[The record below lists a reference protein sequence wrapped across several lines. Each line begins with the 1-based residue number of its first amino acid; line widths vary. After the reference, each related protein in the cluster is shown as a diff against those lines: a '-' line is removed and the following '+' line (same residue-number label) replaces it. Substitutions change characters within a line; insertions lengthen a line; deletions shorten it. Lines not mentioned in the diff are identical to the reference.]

1 MGKEISEG
9 AGEVRTSTKESTN
22 NFNPL
27 IKTNNKT
34 IQNTASVMS
43 PLCGLYVDISLNNVN
58 TQNKSAHKP
67 MHKANI
73 MNFLWNFVA

>member
-9 AGEVRTSTKESTN
+9 AGEVRMSIKESTN

-34 IQNTASVMS
+34 RKKPVTLEKCDS
-43 PLCGLYVDISLNNVN
+43 PRNQGHVD
-58 TQNKSAHKP
+58 
-67 MHKANI
+67 
-73 MNFLWNFVA
+73 